1 MRYRITEHCFD
12 EKRLTFDPFCG
23 RRKLHEHDYNLS
35 LLDTVEA
42 KGCVADADMNRRATT
57 QLLRILPSS

>member
-12 EKRLTFDPFCG
+12 EKRLAFDPFCV
-23 RRKLHEHDYNLS
+23 RRKLHEHDPNLS

-42 KGCVADADMNRRATT
+42 QGWVADADMNR
-57 QLLRILPSS
+57 